1 MLSTLNR
8 IAFFIGWIVILVACA
23 VYIIPLLI
31 VSPVFHVALILYAI
45 LSFTVSLIAFFV
57 WWPRNKYRIYLS
69 RVGYSLMAGFKG
81 LWIWFEMVFYFFLAK
96 MMVSHLLKT
105 GESIEDIAKTID
117 MPSHE
122 VYHIAYQAN
131 IREFP
136 FSLISYEELFVR

>member
-1 MLSTLNR
+1 MFCILNR
-8 IAFFIGWIVILVACA
+8 IAFFVGWIVLLVACA

-31 VSPVFHVALILYAI
+31 VSPVFHVVLILYVI
-45 LSFTVSLIAFFV
+45 LSLAVSLIAFFV
-57 WWPRNKYRIYLS
+57 WWPRNRYRIYLS

-81 LWIWFEMVFYFFLAK
+81 LWLWVGMVFYFFLAK
-96 MMVSHLLKT
+96 VMVSHLLKT
-105 GESIEDIAKTID
+105 GESIEDIAEIAD
-117 MPSHE
+117 IPLHE